1 MNFNLRRLRQRDL
14 AIALMVLTVLGGVL
28 WYFYMYRPSQDRIV
42 ELEANIVRLDAEIRR
57 GEDARRNLPD
67 LRLAVALLEEE
78 RRVFLSQLPTE
89 SQVAALID
97 SLRVSA
103 ADSGLLL
110 SSFAQSG
117 ASSDVQNVRAIG
129 FSATGNGAFAE
140 SLGFIG
146 EIEALQRFT
155 KINSIS
161 LSTNEDDNDDPRLGL
176 NMSFNIFVF
185 TGSDPG
191 ER

>member
-1 MNFNLRRLRQRDL
+1 MSFDLRRLRQRDI
-14 AIALMVLTVLGGVL
+14 AIILMVLTVIGGVL
-28 WYFYMYRPSQDRIV
+28 WYFYMYRPAQDRV
-42 ELEANIVRLDAEIRR
+42 ADLEATIVRLDGEIRR

-117 ASSDVQNVRAIG
+117 ASTNVQNVRAIG
-129 FSATGNGAFAE
+129 FSAAGNGSFAD
-140 SLGFIG
+140 SMGFIG
-146 EIEALQRFT
+146 LVESLQRFT
-155 KINSIS
+155 KIESIT
-161 LSTNEDDNDDPRLGL
+161 LSTNEDDTDDPALGL
-176 NMSFNIFVF
+176 NMNFNVYVF
-185 TGSDPG
+185 TGADPG